1 MVMIE
6 KAGQDLLIETQTR
19 DLLSNID
26 ILIVTLWRNFRISN
40 QNNETKMSNSFLPIL
55 NPETFL

>member
-19 DLLSNID
+19 DLLSSID

-40 QNNETKMSNSFLPIL
+40 QNNETKLSNSSLPIL

>member
-40 QNNETKMSNSFLPIL
+40 QNNETKLSNSSLPIL